1 MCGPSGNEILAQQQ
15 EASLS
20 TMLQGVY
27 QDRFAS
33 QTATLQELNTQLQQ
47 LASGQTPQG
56 FDAATLASL
65 NTKAINTNAAG
76 VRNAQQMASDAIA
89 GQGGGAA
96 NPAGLQSG
104 VQAAIRGNIAAT
116 GAANLA
122 NAQEDI
128 TLENQKVGRE
138 NLIQAISGNQT
149 LAGIENPLPFAEGAS
164 SANEASFGMADKI
177 NQQNNQKFADI
188 AGAVTGLATDA
199 LTFGAGTLGGA
210 GLAGGLKALAGT
222 GV

>member
-20 TMLQGVY
+20 TMLQNVY
-27 QDRFAS
+27 QERFAS

-56 FDAATLASL
+56 FDAATLASM
-65 NTKAINTNAAG
+65 NTKAINANAAG
-76 VRNAQQMASDAIA
+76 VRSAQQATSDAIA

-104 VQAAIRGNIAAT
+104 VQEAVRGNIAAT

-122 NAQEDI
+122 NTQENI
-128 TLENQKVGRE
+128 TLENQQIGRE
-138 NLIQAISGNQT
+138 NLIQSIAGNRE
-149 LAGIENPLPFAEGAS
+149 LAGLQDPLKYAEGAS

-177 NQQNNQKFADI
+177 NQQQNQEFADI
-188 AGAVTGLATDA
+188 AGAVTGVASDA